1 MSMNN
6 HLKKLVLCRNCDGV
20 GYTSCGVCIACDGHG
35 VESVITIGGISQYS
49 PPKQWEIKSE
59 D

>member
-1 MSMNN
+1 M
-6 HLKKLVLCRNCDGV
+6 VLCRNCDGV

-35 VESVITIGGISQYS
+35 VESVITIGGIRQYS

-59 D
+59 DSHE